1 MYYMQLMIHFR
12 KKKLLYLLY
21 LMRII
26 FYQLLICPFFFFLE
40 KPFHQK
46 KERIHRKIL
55 RQYL

>member
-1 MYYMQLMIHFR
+1 
-12 KKKLLYLLY
+12 
-21 LMRII
+21 MRILSITNMSI
-26 FYQLLICPFFFFLE
+26 FSFFLE